1 MTAAQTA
8 NSHFREEKIIATAL
22 TPIRVHVSR
31 KERGISIYP

>member
-8 NSHFREEKIIATAL
+8 KRHFRQEEIIVVAL
-22 TPIRVHVSR
+22 TPIRVHVSP